1 MTSGSPQHCTQ
12 FAPTNHVPPR
22 PVRLWWRS
30 SPPNDFRVGVKVRV
44 KVRVRARVR
53 VSKFVGELLHQ
64 CRPVLLITQASVRP
78 DTCVKLAS
86 RDADVTSLVELYVVR
101 AGKTTRQFEFYQK
114 THNNLRCA
122 KRTICT
128 FVGNNSDICRSTSG
142 CCVNCV
148 IP

>member
-1 MTSGSPQHCTQ
+1 MKIGELRKLPFRREVHLLTILGLG
-12 FAPTNHVPPR
+12 
-22 PVRLWWRS
+22 LWLGGLGDELRV
-30 SPPNDFRVGVKVRV
+30 RVGV

-53 VSKFVGELLHQ
+53 VSKFGGELLHQ